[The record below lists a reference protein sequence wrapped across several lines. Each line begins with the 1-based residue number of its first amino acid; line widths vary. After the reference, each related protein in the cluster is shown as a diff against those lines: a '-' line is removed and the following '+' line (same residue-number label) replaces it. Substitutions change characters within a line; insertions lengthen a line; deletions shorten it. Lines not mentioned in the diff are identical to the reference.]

1 MPTPTQT
8 STSNECQQKKYWD
21 VPYTDVDADDGGGG
35 GGDLVLNVIEN
46 TDSETCTDL
55 IK

>member
-1 MPTPTQT
+1 MPTQTQT
-8 STSNECQQKKYWD
+8 STSNECQQNLKYWD
-21 VPYTDVDADDGGGG
+21 VPYTDVDADDGGG